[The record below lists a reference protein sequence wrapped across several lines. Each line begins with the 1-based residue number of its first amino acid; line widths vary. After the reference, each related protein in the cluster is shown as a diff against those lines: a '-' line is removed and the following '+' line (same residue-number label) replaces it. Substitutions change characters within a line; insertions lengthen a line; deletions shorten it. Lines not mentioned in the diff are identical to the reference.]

1 MSSKD
6 TKNLELNRYQ
16 KSDKPPFINY
26 ADIEYLVEKIDGCT
40 KINLQNTLTTKV
52 S

>member
-6 TKNLELNRYQ
+6 TKNLELNRCQ
-16 KSDKPPFINY
+16 KSDKPPCIIY
-26 ADIEYLVEKIDGCT
+26 ADIEYLIEKIDGCT
-40 KINLQNTLTTKV
+40 KINFQNTLTTKV